1 MDYEAI
7 VIGSGQGGKPL
18 AFAFADAGKKT
29 LLIEK
34 DAIGGTCIN
43 RGCTPTKTMVASAKV
58 AYQAKRLKLFGI
70 EGSFERTNI
79 QKVIARKQKIVDSF
93 RRSSE
98 KKIEQ
103 NPNLD
108 LVYGIAKF
116 LDPHRIQ
123 VGNTNYSASLIVIN
137 TGAEPT
143 ILSIDGIDQIE
154 PLNST
159 TIMEVKELPKH
170 LIIIGS
176 SYIALEF
183 GQMFRRF
190 GSEVSVIARSD
201 RILTRED
208 PDVSEEVKKILEDE
222 GIAFY
227 FHSQAMRVS
236 KGIEVEL
243 DTEKKVIGS
252 HLLIAT
258 GRTPC
263 SRDLH
268 LEAAS
273 VEVDQGGFIQVND
286 KLQTSQP
293 NIYAIGD
300 VKGGPA
306 FTHISYDDYRI
317 LRDNLL
323 FGQNLTI
330 KDRFVPY
337 TVFIDPQLGRVGL
350 SEEEA
355 KKKQIPHLIFKMPM
369 TYVARALE
377 IDEAK
382 GLMKVIVHK
391 ETEEILGCS
400 ILGTEGG
407 EVMSMIEI
415 AMMGNMSYK
424 KLKEGIFAHP
434 TLAEALNTLFS
445 LSPS

>member
-7 VIGSGQGGKPL
+7 IIGSGQGGKPL
-18 AFAFADAGKKT
+18 AFDFANTGKKV

-34 DAIGGTCIN
+34 DAVGGTCVN
-43 RGCTPTKTMVASAKV
+43 RGCTPTKTMVASAKI
-58 AYQAKRLKLFGI
+58 AYQTQRLELFGI
-70 EGSFERTNI
+70 EGSFNKINI

-93 RRSSE
+93 RISSE
-98 KKIEQ
+98 KKIET

-116 LDPHRIQ
+116 LDPNQIQ
-123 VGNTNYSASLIVIN
+123 VGDKIYSAPLIFIN
-137 TGAEPT
+137 TGADPAT
-143 ILSIDGIDQIE
+143 LAIDGLDQIQ

-159 TIMEVKELPKH
+159 SIMEVSELPLH

-190 GSEVSVIARSD
+190 GSDVSIIARGD
-201 RILTRED
+201 RLITRED
-208 PDVSEEVKKILEDE
+208 PDISDEVKKILEDE
-222 GIAFY
+222 KIAFH
-227 FHSQAMRVS
+227 FNAQVKKVS
-236 KGIEVEL
+236 KGIKVVL
-243 DTEKKVIGS
+243 DSGQILTGS

-258 GRTPC
+258 GRTP
-263 SRDLH
+263 STKDLN
-268 LEAAS
+268 LEAAG
-273 VEVDQGGFIQVND
+273 VAVDEKGFIKAND

-293 NIYAIGD
+293 HIYVIGD

-323 FGQNLTI
+323 HGKNQTI
-330 KDRFVPY
+330 KNRLVPY
-337 TVFIDPQLGRVGL
+337 TVFMDPQLGRVGI

-355 KKKQIPHLIFKMPM
+355 KKKNIPHLVFKMPM
-369 TYVARALE
+369 NYVARALE
-377 IDEAK
+377 IDETR

-391 ETEEILGCS
+391 ETEEILGCA

-415 AMMGNMSYK
+415 AMMGKMSYK
-424 KLKEGIFAHP
+424 KLKEGTFAHP
-434 TLAEALNTLFS
+434 TLAEALNTVLS
-445 LSPS
+445 LPPS